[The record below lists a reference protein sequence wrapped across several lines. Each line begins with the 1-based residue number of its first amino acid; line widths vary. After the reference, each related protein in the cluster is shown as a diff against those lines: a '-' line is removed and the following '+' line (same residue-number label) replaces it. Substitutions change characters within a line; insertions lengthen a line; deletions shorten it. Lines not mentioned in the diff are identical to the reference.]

1 MTTMGIL
8 GKLVKTVVEAPFIVV
23 EEVLDVPGK
32 VLDGLEDGMDRLAG
46 NHPKNK

>member
-23 EEVLDVPGK
+23 EEVLDIPGK
-32 VLDGLEDGMDRLAG
+32 VLDGLEDGVDRVTG
-46 NHPKNK
+46 NHTKK